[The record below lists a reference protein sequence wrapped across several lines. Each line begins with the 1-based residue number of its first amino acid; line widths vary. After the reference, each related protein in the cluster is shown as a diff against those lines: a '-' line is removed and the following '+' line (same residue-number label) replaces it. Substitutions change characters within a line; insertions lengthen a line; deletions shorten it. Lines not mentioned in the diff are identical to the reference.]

1 MFLAIIC
8 ESYCEETENNEKVLL
23 KLPPIL
29 APYKVAIL
37 PLVKKDNLPKI
48 AKQIFN
54 KLNKEFNCY
63 YEEKDSIGKRYR
75 RQDAIGTPFCI
86 TVDHNTLEDDSV
98 TFRNRDDIESERVKI
113 EFLNEFINK
122 KLLII

>member
-8 ESYCEETENNEKVLL
+8 ESYCEEIENNEK
-23 KLPPIL
+23 KSTFKTTTIL

-98 TFRNRDDIESERVKI
+98 TFRNRDDMSQERVK
-113 EFLNEFINK
+113 
-122 KLLII
+122 